1 MAIETTKAA
10 PLATDT
16 TDARSLATK
25 PRNHEGRT
33 KKIYLSSS
41 CFRGFVARDASSCL
55 PASLLAAQTRI
66 ALRPLRSSL
75 AAAALIC
82 AAAASASAQGP
93 LVPAPTVAIPVGP
106 AIVDEYV
113 IGPDDV
119 LVVQFWREKDL
130 SAEVTVRPDGKV
142 SLPLLSDVRAAGLTP
157 EQLRD
162 ALNEAAR
169 KYIED
174 PIATVTVKQVNSRK
188 VFITGQVEKPG
199 PYPLIGRMT
208 VLQLIATAGGLKDYV
223 DGKNISVVR
232 NEGGLEVTHR
242 FNYQDAL
249 KRRNLRQN
257 IELKAGDTVLV
268 P

>member
-1 MAIETTKAA
+1 
-10 PLATDT
+10 
-16 TDARSLATK
+16 
-25 PRNHEGRT
+25 
-33 KKIYLSSS
+33 
-41 CFRGFVARDASSCL
+41 
-55 PASLLAAQTRI
+55 
-66 ALRPLRSSL
+66 L
-75 AAAALIC
+75 AAALVYMIAPTL
-82 AAAASASAQGP
+82 SAQGP
-93 LVPAPTVAIPVGP
+93 LVPAPAVAIPVGP
-106 AIVDEYV
+106 AVVDQYV

-162 ALNEAAR
+162 TLNEAAR

-199 PYPLIGRMT
+199 SYPLIGRMT

-223 DGKNISVVR
+223 DGKDISVVR

-249 KRRNLRQN
+249 KHRNLRQN